1 MQTKINKFMVYLHW
15 TTVILILLAFLSI
28 EFRSMFGK
36 YSLFHDVM
44 KTSHLY
50 IGFLIL
56 FITILRLVIRR
67 FVSFPFI
74 GQRLEYNKFRTI
86 VANLVHTFLYF
97 WLITMPILGWCLIS
111 AKGTYVIPFGLPAIT
126 DVLSRD
132 SVVRLKEIHEVF
144 AYVGLAVIF
153 IHAVVAITEYYII
166 RSRRA

>member
-15 TTVILILLAFLSI
+15 TTVILIFLAFLSI
-28 EFRSMFGK
+28 EFRSVFGK
-36 YSLFHDVM
+36 HSVFHDVM

-50 IGFLIL
+50 IGFLVL
-56 FITILRLVIRR
+56 FITILRLAIRK

-74 GQRLEYNKFRTI
+74 GQRLEYNRFRTV
-86 VANLVHTFLYF
+86 VASLVHTFLYF

-132 SVVRLKEIHEVF
+132 SVVGSKKSMKFLRIL
-144 AYVGLAVIF
+144 G
-153 IHAVVAITEYYII
+153 
-166 RSRRA
+166 

>member
-15 TTVILILLAFLSI
+15 TTVILIFLAFISI
-28 EFRSMFGK
+28 EFRSIFGK
-36 YSLFHDVM
+36 HSLFHDVM

-56 FITILRLVIRR
+56 FITILRLAIRK

-86 VANLVHTFLYF
+86 VANLVHIFLYF

-126 DVLSRD
+126 DVLSRA

-153 IHAVVAITEYYII
+153 IHAIVTITEYYII
-166 RSRRA
+166 HSRRA